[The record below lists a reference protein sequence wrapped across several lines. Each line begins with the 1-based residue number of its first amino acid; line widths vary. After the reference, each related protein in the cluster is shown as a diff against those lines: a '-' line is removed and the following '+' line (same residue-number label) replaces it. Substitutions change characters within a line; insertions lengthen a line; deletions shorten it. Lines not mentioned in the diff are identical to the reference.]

1 MDKNLIARASTTINA
16 PSERVWDALV
26 NPAAIKQY
34 MFGTEVVSDWREGSP
49 IVWKGEWQGQA
60 YEDKGV
66 ILQLKPGRTLQY
78 SHFSPLSRVPDKPEN
93 YHTVTVELSANG
105 DQTQVSL
112 AQDNN
117 ASEEERA
124 HSEKNWEMMLVAL
137 KKFMEQ
143 PDAQAYQPALHSNP
157 ALDPLKVLVGDW
169 NMELSNAAFLP
180 NPSDTVNGNVSFE
193 WVEEGAFLVM
203 RMGDKP
209 PSPPQAIWLIGRDES
224 LPDYKVLYFDSRK
237 VSRIY
242 EMSFADG
249 VWKMWRDAPG
259 FSQRF
264 QGSFSDDGNTITAYW
279 EKSFDGSK
287 WEHDFDVTYTKV
299 A

>member
-1 MDKNLIARASTTINA
+1 MDKNLIARSSTTINA

-26 NPAAIKQY
+26 NPGAIKQY
-34 MFGTEVVSDWREGSP
+34 MFGTDVVSDWREGSP
-49 IVWKGEWQGQA
+49 IVWRGEWQGQA

-66 ILQLKPGRTLQY
+66 ILQVKPGRTIQY
-78 SHFSPLSRVPDKPEN
+78 SHFSPLSGLPDEPEN
-93 YHTVTVELSANG
+93 YHTVTVELSADR
-105 DQTQVSL
+105 DQTHVSL

-124 HSEKNWEMMLVAL
+124 HSEKNWEMMLAAL
-137 KKFMEQ
+137 KEFVEQ
-143 PDAQAYQPALHSNP
+143 PTLKSNP
-157 ALDPLKVLVGDW
+157 ALDRLEVLVGDW

-180 NPSDTVNGNVSFE
+180 NPSDTVNGIVSFE
-193 WVEEGAFLVM
+193 WVEAGAFLVM
-203 RMGDKP
+203 RIGDKP
-209 PSPPQAIWLIGRDES
+209 PSPHQAVWLIGRDES

-249 VWKMWRDAPG
+249 VWQMWRDAPG

-264 QGSFSDDGNTITAYW
+264 QGTFSDDGNTITAYW

-287 WEHDFDVTYTKV
+287 WEHDFDLTYTKV
-299 A
+299 R